1 MTIGNILIQ
10 PNISI
15 ILVIIV
21 IILIGVYLY
30 LDLRKI
36 KLQIESLDKNNDMFA
51 KEFDKINT
59 GFNVMHKNISHIVAP
74 EELQKSKKKE
84 NISEP
89 VQYKEVTNIDP
100 KVNTNINGPKEDT
113 PDNKIYD
120 VKLNPDE
127 EIKDLVSQIDNS
139 VDNITEKTNDPNT
152 IIDDKNN
159 IDVNILDDLDDDLD
173 DEVHDIDLDIDL
185 DINVLDSD
193 DDGSIEGL
201 EGLNGIENQENIFHD
216 INTYLN
222 MSVKELKEKCIELGL
237 KHSGNKHTLAQRIVD
252 KLG

>member
-1 MTIGNILIQ
+1 
-10 PNISI
+10 
-15 ILVIIV
+15 
-21 IILIGVYLY
+21 LIGVYLY

-59 GFNVMHKNISHIVAP
+59 GFNVMHKKISHIVAP
-74 EELQKSKKKE
+74 EEFKKVSKESKGKA

-89 VQYKEVTNIDP
+89 VRGKEVTNIDP
-100 KVNTNINGPKEDT
+100 KEANTDINGSKEDA
-113 PDNKIYD
+113 PSSKIYD

-139 VDNITEKTNDPNT
+139 VDNITGKINNPNT
-152 IIDDKNN
+152 IIDDKND
-159 IDVNILDDLDDDLD
+159 IDVNILDLD
-173 DEVHDIDLDIDL
+173 DEVHDIDIDIDE
-185 DINVLDSD
+185 LDSGD
-193 DDGSIEGL
+193 DDEDDDCIDGL
-201 EGLNGIENQENIFHD
+201 EGLNGIENQENQENQENIFHD
-216 INTYLN
+216 INMYLN

-237 KHSGNKHTLAQRIVD
+237 KHSGNKQSLAQRIID